1 MNIQRLKFAW
11 ARGARIQWISSDWHS
26 DQKWYDCLRNDE
38 EFASTKWADSSLRL
52 HPEDEHLQ
60 YGPISAALREHAIYR
75 DSPRTR
81 ESLAAIRYWE
91 VLNGLDDDA
100 RSAAAF
106 WDWSD
111 TRAFYRLFV
120 AELLADEGL

>member
-1 MNIQRLKFAW
+1 MNIQRLKFAQ

-60 YGPISAALREHAIYR
+60 YGPLSTAVRETVINRY
-75 DSPRTR
+75 
-81 ESLAAIRYWE
+81 SLAGFNPACSVAVAIFPELGNEWWD
-91 VLNGLDDDA
+91 LDGED
-100 RSAAAF
+100 
-106 WDWSD
+106 
-111 TRAFYRLFV
+111 RLMQFLFL